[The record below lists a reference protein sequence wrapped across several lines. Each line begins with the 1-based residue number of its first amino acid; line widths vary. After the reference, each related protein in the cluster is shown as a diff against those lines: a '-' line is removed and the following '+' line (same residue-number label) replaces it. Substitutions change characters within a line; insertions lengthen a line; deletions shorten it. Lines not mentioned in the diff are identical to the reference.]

1 MRLPSAGTAG
11 HLSISRR
18 GVSRPPGSLH
28 PRRPLVNERRAVEFA
43 PKDAQLR
50 DDVRTLGALVGDVL
64 REQCGDAFF
73 QLVERVRHAAIAGA
87 DDELHALIR
96 ALPPRD
102 AETLVRAFAT
112 YFEVVNLAE
121 RIHRIRRR
129 RDYLR
134 SASDPQEG
142 SLEATALRLAAS
154 GVTPPQVAALL
165 QRLRVEPVFTAHP
178 TEATRRTLLEKEQV
192 IGRLLVERLDPSRTP
207 DEERA
212 ALARIRE
219 EVTAAWQTDPHPS
232 ARPTVMDELENVVF
246 YLTDVIYRI
255 VPPFSEELEQA
266 VRKAYTVEV
275 PARPVLRFGSWV
287 GGDMDGNPNVGAET
301 LRSGL
306 ARQRELVL
314 DRYRRE
320 SMELS
325 RRLSQ
330 SGALTGVSDAVRER
344 VASYSAQFPKT
355 LATIPPRYHDMPY
368 RVLFRLIAARLEA
381 TRRDTPDGYAGAH
394 ELERDLGMVIASLR
408 AHRGEHAGL
417 FGVQR
422 LLRRVE
428 TFGFHLA
435 TIDVRQHAHVH
446 RAVLS
451 TLLRDPEWNARTAG
465 DRLVRLRRALEKG
478 EEPAGSPDADASRT
492 LEVFKAIAD
501 CRARFGPD
509 AVGPYIISMT
519 RGTDDVLA
527 VLVLARWAGL
537 ARGGHVPLDVA
548 PLFETVADLAAAPA
562 VMRSLL
568 DDPYYRAHLAERGMH
583 QMVMLGYSDSNK
595 DAGIGASRWALH
607 RAQAA
612 VVETTEQS
620 GVDLTF
626 FHGRGGT
633 VSRGGGRIT
642 SAILSAP
649 PRSVRGRYRM
659 TEQGEAI
666 NAKYGLRGIA
676 MRTLQ
681 QTVSAVALA
690 TALPHPPDAR
700 EPGWTSIMDDIA
712 KGSQAAYRTLVY
724 EDPQFVEYFRRAT
737 PIDVIQRMEIGSRP
751 ASRQS
756 TEPGGE
762 IEQLRAIPWVFAWT
776 QSRHLLPGW
785 YGLGAALER
794 AVKRHGTAA
803 LGEMIREWPFLG
815 ALVDDVEMVLATAD
829 LTIAARY
836 AGLAGQLGKRYFPLI
851 RAEFERTVGNVLAL
865 KQEKALLDSD
875 PALQRSI
882 LLRNPYVDP
891 MSLLQIDLLERWRA
905 EGRPDNEVFRALLA
919 SVRGIA
925 QGLQS
930 TG

>member
-1 MRLPSAGTAG
+1 M
-11 HLSISRR
+11 
-18 GVSRPPGSLH
+18 
-28 PRRPLVNERRAVEFA
+28 
-43 PKDAQLR
+43 QLR

-73 QLVERVRHAAIAGA
+73 QLVERARHAAIASA
-87 DDELHALIR
+87 DDDLHALLKD
-96 ALPPRD
+96 LPPRE

-142 SLEATALRLAAS
+142 SLQDTARRLAAA
-154 GVTPPQVAALL
+154 GVTPPEIAALL
-165 QRLRVEPVFTAHP
+165 QRLRIEPVFTAHP

-219 EVTAAWQTDPHPS
+219 EVTAAWQTDPQPS
-232 ARPTVMDELENVVF
+232 ARPSVMDELENVLF
-246 YLTDVIYRI
+246 YLTDIVYRI
-255 VPPFSEELEQA
+255 VAPFSEEVEAA
-266 VRKAYTVEV
+266 VHKAYDVEV
-275 PARPVLRFGSWV
+275 PTRPVLRFGSWV

-301 LRSGL
+301 LRAAL
-306 ARQRELVL
+306 ARQRDLVL
-314 DRYRRE
+314 DRYRGE
-320 SMELS
+320 AAELA

-330 SGALTGVSDAVRER
+330 SGSRTGVSDAVRER
-344 VASYSAQFPKT
+344 VATYGVQFPT
-355 LATIPPRYHDMPY
+355 ALAAIPPRYHDMPY

-381 TRRDTPDGYAGAH
+381 TRRDAPEGYAGAA
-394 ELERDLGMVIASLR
+394 ELERDLGVVLASLH

-417 FGVQR
+417 FGVRR

-435 TIDVRQHAHVH
+435 TIDLRQHAHVH
-446 RAVLS
+446 RAVLA
-451 TLLRDPEWNARTAG
+451 TLLRDPEWGTRAPA
-465 DRLVRLRRALEKG
+465 DRLARLRLVLDRH
-478 EEPAGSPDADASRT
+478 EEPSGSPDAEAART
-492 LEVFKAIAD
+492 LDVFKAIAD

-509 AVGPYIISMT
+509 AVGPYIISMAQ
-519 RGTDDVLA
+519 GADDVFA
-527 VLVLARWAGL
+527 VLVLARWGGL
-537 ARGGHVPLDVA
+537 ARSGHIPLDVA
-548 PLFETVADLAAAPA
+548 PLFETVADLERAPI
-562 VMRSLL
+562 VMHALFE
-568 DDPYYRAHLAERGMH
+568 DPYYRVHLAARGMH
-583 QMVMLGYSDSNK
+583 QMVMIGYSDSNK
-595 DAGIGASRWALH
+595 DAGIGAARWALH
-607 RAQAA
+607 RGQAA
-612 VVETTEQS
+612 LVETTDRS
-620 GVDLTF
+620 GIDLTF

-633 VSRGGGRIT
+633 VSRGGGKIT
-642 SAILSAP
+642 SAIRSAP
-649 PRSVRGRYRM
+649 ARSIRGRFRM

-676 MRTLQ
+676 MRTLE

-690 TALPHPPDAR
+690 TALPRTPDAR
-700 EPGWTSIMDDIA
+700 ETGWTSVMDDIA
-712 KGSQAAYRTLVY
+712 RDSRAAYRALVY
-724 EDPQFVEYFRRAT
+724 DDPQFVEYFRRAT

-756 TEPGGE
+756 ADAGGE

-785 YGLGAALER
+785 YGLGTALDRAAE
-794 AVKRHGTAA
+794 RHGAAA
-803 LGEMIREWPFLG
+803 LGEMIRGWPFLR
-815 ALVDDVEMVLATAD
+815 ALVDDVEMVLGTAD
-829 LTIAARY
+829 LAIAARY
-836 AGLAGQLGKRYFPLI
+836 ARLAGELGRHYLPRI
-851 RAEFERTVGNVLAL
+851 RAEFDRTVANVLAL
-865 KQEKALLDSD
+865 KQEQALLDSD

-905 EGRPDNEVFRALLA
+905 TGRPDDDVFRALLA
-919 SVRGIA
+919 TVRGIA

>member
-1 MRLPSAGTAG
+1 
-11 HLSISRR
+11 
-18 GVSRPPGSLH
+18 V
-28 PRRPLVNERRAVEFA
+28 
-43 PKDAQLR
+43 QLR

-64 REQCGDAFF
+64 REQCGEAFF
-73 QLVERVRHAAIAGA
+73 QLVERVRLAAITSA
-87 DDELHALIR
+87 DNELHGLVR
-96 ALPPRD
+96 SLPPHD

-134 SASDPQEG
+134 GASDPQEG
-142 SLEATALRLAAS
+142 SLEDTVLRLSAA
-154 GVTPPQVAALL
+154 GVTPAQTAALL
-165 QRLRVEPVFTAHP
+165 QRLRIEPVFTAHP

-212 ALARIRE
+212 LLGRIRE
-219 EVTAAWQTDPHPS
+219 EISAAWQTDPHPS

-246 YLTDVIYRI
+246 YLSDIVYRI
-255 VPPFSEELEQA
+255 VPPFYEDLERA
-266 VRKAYTVEV
+266 VRRTYDIEV
-275 PARPVLRFGSWV
+275 PTRAIVRFGSWV
-287 GGDMDGNPNVGAET
+287 GGDMDGNPSVGAET
-301 LRSGL
+301 LRAAF

-314 DRYRRE
+314 ARYRRE
-320 SMELS
+320 SAELA

-330 SGALTGVSDAVRER
+330 SGALVGVSDAVRER
-344 VASYSAQFPKT
+344 IAIYSAQFPKA
-355 LATIPPRYHDMPY
+355 LAAIPTRYYDMPY
-368 RVLFRLIAARLEA
+368 RVLFSLMAARLEA
-381 TRRDTPDGYAGAH
+381 TRRDTSDGYAAAA
-394 ELERDLGMVIASLR
+394 ELARDLGVVIASLR

-417 FGVQR
+417 FGVLR

-446 RAVLS
+446 RAVLA
-451 TLLRDPEWNARTAG
+451 TLLSDPDWSTRTAA
-465 DRLVRLRRALEKG
+465 DRLARLRRILEKG
-478 EEPAGSPDADASRT
+478 DGPAGSPDAEATRT
-492 LEVFKAIAD
+492 LAVFKAIAD

-509 AVGPYIISMT
+509 AVGPYIISMAQ
-519 RGTDDVLA
+519 GADDVLA
-527 VLVLARWAGL
+527 VLLLARWGGL
-537 ARGGHVPLDVA
+537 GGPGHVPLDVA
-548 PLFETVADLAAAPA
+548 PLFETVLDLE
-562 VMRSLL
+562 RSSGVLGALL
-568 DDPYYRAHLAERGMH
+568 DEPYYRAHLAERGMH
-583 QMVMLGYSDSNK
+583 QMVMIGYSDSNK
-595 DAGIGASRWALH
+595 DAGIGASRWALQ

-612 VVETTEQS
+612 LVVTAEHG

-626 FHGRGGT
+626 FHGRGGS
-633 VSRGGGRIT
+633 VSRGGGKIT

-649 PRSVRGRYRM
+649 PGSVRGRYRM

-676 MRTLQ
+676 MRTLE

-690 TALPHPPDAR
+690 TALPSPRAPGAR
-700 EPGWTSIMDDIA
+700 ESGWTSVMDDVA
-712 KGSQAAYRTLVY
+712 RDSRAAYRALVY
-724 EDPQFVEYFRRAT
+724 DDPRFVEYFRQAT

-751 ASRQS
+751 PSREGAN
-756 TEPGGE
+756 EPSGE
-762 IEQLRAIPWVFAWT
+762 IERLRAIPWVFAWT

-785 YGLGAALER
+785 YGLGTALDR
-794 AVKRHGTAA
+794 ATERHGAAA
-803 LGEMIREWPFLG
+803 LGDMVHDWPFLR
-815 ALVDDVEMVLATAD
+815 ALIDDVEMVLATAD
-829 LTIAARY
+829 LAIAARY
-836 AGLAGQLGKRYFPLI
+836 ACLAGELGQHYFPLI
-851 RAEFERTVGNVLAL
+851 RAEFDRTVAHVVAL
-865 KQEKALLDSD
+865 KHEHALLDAD

-905 EGRPDNEVFRALLA
+905 EGRPTNELFRALLA

>member
-1 MRLPSAGTAG
+1 MG
-11 HLSISRR
+11 R
-18 GVSRPPGSLH
+18 GGGAALYTRGSLSRPPD
-28 PRRPLVNERRAVEFA
+28 RREVEFA

-64 REQCGDAFF
+64 REQCGEAFF
-73 QLVERVRHAAIAGA
+73 QLVERVRHAAITSA
-87 DDELHALIR
+87 DNELHALVR
-96 ALPPRD
+96 SLPPRD

-134 SASDPQEG
+134 GASDPQEG
-142 SLEATALRLAAS
+142 SLEDTVARLLAA
-154 GVTPPQVAALL
+154 GVKPAQTATLL
-165 QRLRVEPVFTAHP
+165 QRLRIEPVFTAHP

-212 ALARIRE
+212 LLGRIRE
-219 EVTAAWQTDPHPS
+219 EITAAWQTDPHPS

-246 YLTDVIYRI
+246 YLTDIVYRI
-255 VPPFSEELEQA
+255 VPPFYEDLERA
-266 VRKAYTVEV
+266 VRNTYDIEV
-275 PARPVLRFGSWV
+275 PTRAIVRFGSWV

-301 LRSGL
+301 LRAAF

-314 DRYRRE
+314 ALYRRE
-320 SMELS
+320 TAELA

-330 SGALTGVSDAVRER
+330 SGALTGVSDPVRER
-344 VASYSAQFPKT
+344 IATYSAQFPKA
-355 LATIPPRYHDMPY
+355 LAAIPPRYYDMPY
-368 RVLFRLIAARLEA
+368 RVLFGLMAARLEA
-381 TRRDTPDGYAGAH
+381 TRRDTPDGYAGSG
-394 ELERDLGMVIASLR
+394 ELARDLGMVIASLR

-417 FGVQR
+417 FGVLR

-446 RAVLS
+446 RAVLA
-451 TLLRDPEWNARTAG
+451 TLLRDPDWSTRTPV
-465 DRLVRLRRALEKG
+465 DRLARLRRALEQG
-478 EEPAGSPDADASRT
+478 EGPAASPDVDATRT

-509 AVGPYIISMT
+509 AVGPYIISMAQ
-519 RGTDDVLA
+519 GADDVLA
-527 VLVLARWAGL
+527 VLLLARWGGFGE
-537 ARGGHVPLDVA
+537 RGHVPLDIA
-548 PLFETVADLAAAPA
+548 PLFETVADLEDAAYI
-562 VMRSLL
+562 MHSLF
-568 DDPYYRAHLAERGMH
+568 DDPYYGAHLAERGMR
-583 QMVMLGYSDSNK
+583 QMVMIGYSDSNK
-595 DAGIGASRWALH
+595 DAGIGASRWALR
-607 RAQAA
+607 RAQAGLVA
-612 VVETTEQS
+612 TAGRS

-626 FHGRGGT
+626 FHGRGGS

-649 PRSVRGRYRM
+649 AGSVRGRYRM

-676 MRTLQ
+676 MRTLE

-690 TALPHPPDAR
+690 TALPRPPDAR
-700 EPGWTSIMDDIA
+700 EAGWTSIMNDIA
-712 KGSQAAYRTLVY
+712 SGSRVAYRALVY
-724 EDPQFVEYFRRAT
+724 DDRRFVEYFRQAT
-737 PIDVIQRMEIGSRP
+737 PIDVIERMEISSRP
-751 ASRQS
+751 ASRLRAD
-756 TEPGGE
+756 EPSGE
-762 IEQLRAIPWVFAWT
+762 IERLRAIPWVFAWT

-785 YGLGAALER
+785 YGLGSALDDATER
-794 AVKRHGTAA
+794 YGAAA
-803 LGEMIREWPFLG
+803 LGDMVQDWPFLR

-829 LTIAARY
+829 LAIAARY
-836 AGLAGQLGKRYFPLI
+836 ASLAGELGGYFFPII
-851 RAEFERTVGNVLAL
+851 REEFDRTVANVLAL
-865 KQEKALLDSD
+865 KRETALLDSD
-875 PALQRSI
+875 PVLQRSI

-891 MSLLQIDLLERWRA
+891 MSLLQIDLLARWRA
-905 EGRPDNEVFRALLA
+905 EGRSDDELFRALLA

>member
-1 MRLPSAGTAG
+1 
-11 HLSISRR
+11 
-18 GVSRPPGSLH
+18 
-28 PRRPLVNERRAVEFA
+28 
-43 PKDAQLR
+43 
-50 DDVRTLGALVGDVL
+50 VRKLGALVGDVL

-73 QLVERVRHAAIAGA
+73 QLVERARHAAIAGA
-87 DDELHALIR
+87 DDELHSLVKG
-96 ALPPRD
+96 LPPRD
-102 AETLVRAFAT
+102 AETLVRAFST

-142 SLEATALRLAAS
+142 SLQATVAQLAAA
-154 GVTPPQVAALL
+154 GVEAPQIAALL

-192 IGRLLVERLDPSRTP
+192 IGRLLVGGLDPSRTP

-219 EVTAAWQTDPHPS
+219 EITAAWQTDPQPS
-232 ARPTVMDELENVVF
+232 ARPTVMDELENVLF
-246 YLTDVIYRI
+246 YLTDIVYRI

-266 VRKAYTVEV
+266 VHKVYDVDV
-275 PARPVLRFGSWV
+275 PTRPVLRFGSWV
-287 GGDMDGNPNVGAET
+287 GGDMDGNPNAGAQT
-301 LRSGL
+301 LRAAL
-306 ARQRELVL
+306 ARQRELAL
-314 DRYRRE
+314 DRYRGE
-320 SMELS
+320 ATELA

-344 VASYSAQFPKT
+344 VATYGAQFPKA
-355 LATIPPRYHDMPY
+355 LAAIPARYHDMPY

-381 TRRDTPDGYAGAH
+381 TRRDTPDGYPSAREFEH
-394 ELERDLGMVIASLR
+394 DLGMVIASLR

-417 FGVQR
+417 FAVQR

-435 TIDVRQHAHVH
+435 TIDVRQHSDVH
-446 RAVLS
+446 RAVLA
-451 TLLRDPEWNARTAG
+451 TLLADPDWTNRPAP
-465 DRLVRLRRALEKG
+465 DRLARLRRVLEQG
-478 EEPAGSPDADASRT
+478 EQPAGAPDAQATRT
-492 LEVFKAIAD
+492 VDVFKAIAD

-519 RGTDDVLA
+519 EGADDVLA
-527 VLVLARWAGL
+527 VLVLARWGGL
-537 ARGGHVPLDVA
+537 AEARHVPLDIA
-548 PLFETVADLAAAPA
+548 PLFETVAHLEDAAYI
-562 VMRSLL
+562 MHSLY
-568 DDPYYRAHLAERGMH
+568 DEPYYRAHLAERGMH
-583 QMVMLGYSDSNK
+583 QMVMIGYSDSNK
-595 DAGIGASRWALH
+595 DAGIGAARWALQ
-607 RAQAA
+607 RAQAGL
-612 VVETTEQS
+612 VETTEKS

-649 PRSVRGRYRM
+649 AGSVRGRYRM

-676 MRTLQ
+676 MRTLE

-690 TALPHPPDAR
+690 TALPRAPDAR
-700 EPGWTSIMDDIA
+700 ETGWTKIMDAIA
-712 KGSQAAYRTLVY
+712 KGSREAYRALVY
-724 EDPQFVEYFRRAT
+724 DDPRFVEYFRLAT

-751 ASRQS
+751 ASRLSAEQR
-756 TEPGGE
+756 E

-785 YGLGAALER
+785 YGLGTALDRATER
-794 AVKRHGTAA
+794 YGAAA
-803 LGEMIREWPFLG
+803 LGEMARDWPFLR

-829 LTIAARY
+829 LAIAARY
-836 AGLAGQLGKRYFPLI
+836 ARLAGKLGERYFPLI
-851 RAEFERTVGNVLAL
+851 RAEFDRTVANVLAL
-865 KQEKALLDSD
+865 KRETALLDSD
-875 PALQRSI
+875 PTLQRSI

-891 MSLLQIDLLERWRA
+891 MSLLQVDLLERWRA
-905 EGRPDNEVFRALLA
+905 AGRPDDEVFRALLA

>member
-1 MRLPSAGTAG
+1 
-11 HLSISRR
+11 
-18 GVSRPPGSLH
+18 
-28 PRRPLVNERRAVEFA
+28 
-43 PKDAQLR
+43 
-50 DDVRTLGALVGDVL
+50 LVGDVI

-73 QLVERVRHAAIAGA
+73 QLVERARRAAIAGA
-87 DDELHALIR
+87 DDELQTLVKG
-96 ALPPRD
+96 LPPRD

-134 SASDPQEG
+134 SASDPQED
-142 SLEATALRLAAS
+142 SLQATVAQLAAA
-154 GVTPPQVAALL
+154 GITPPQIAALL

-178 TEATRRTLLEKEQV
+178 TEAIRRTLLEKEQV

-219 EVTAAWQTDPHPS
+219 EITAAWQTDPQPS
-232 ARPTVMDELENVVF
+232 ARPTVMDELENVLF
-246 YLTDVIYRI
+246 YLTDIVYRI

-266 VRKAYTVEV
+266 VHKSYAVEV
-275 PARPVLRFGSWV
+275 PTRPVLRFGSWV

-301 LRSGL
+301 LRAAL
-306 ARQRELVL
+306 ARQRELAL
-314 DRYRRE
+314 ERYARE
-320 SMELS
+320 ATELA

-344 VASYSAQFPKT
+344 VATYSTQFPKA
-355 LATIPPRYHDMPY
+355 LAALPARYHDMPY

-381 TRRDTPDGYAGAH
+381 TRRDAPEGYVTAV
-394 ELERDLGMVIASLR
+394 ELERDVGLVIASLR

-417 FGVQR
+417 FAVQR

-435 TIDVRQHAHVH
+435 TIDLRQHAHVH
-446 RAVLS
+446 RAALA
-451 TLLRDPEWNARTAG
+451 TLLADPGWTARTAA
-465 DRLVRLRRALEKG
+465 DRLARLRQVLELG
-478 EEPAGSPDADASRT
+478 QEPSGSPDPEATHA
-492 LEVFKAIAD
+492 LEVFKAIAA

-519 RGTDDVLA
+519 QGADDVFA
-527 VLVLARWAGL
+527 VLVLARWGGL
-537 ARGGHVPLDVA
+537 TGSGVGHVPLDIA
-548 PLFETVADLAAAPA
+548 PLFETVADLAGAPG
-562 VMRSLL
+562 VLDKLL
-568 DDPYYRAHLAERGMH
+568 ADPYYRAHLAERHMH
-583 QMVMLGYSDSNK
+583 QMVMIGYSDSNK
-595 DAGIGASRWALH
+595 DAGIGAARWALQH
-607 RAQAA
+607 AQAA
-612 VVETTEQS
+612 LVETTKKS

-633 VSRGGGRIT
+633 VSRGGGKIT

-649 PRSVRGRYRM
+649 PGSIRGHFRM

-676 MRTLQ
+676 LRTLE
-681 QTVSAVALA
+681 QTVSAVAVA
-690 TALPHPPDAR
+690 TALPRPPDPR
-700 EPGWTSIMDDIA
+700 EAGWTRTMDAIA
-712 KGSQAAYRTLVY
+712 EGSRAAYRALVY
-724 EDPQFVEYFRRAT
+724 DDPQFVEYFRLAT

-751 ASRQS
+751 ASRSSPEQS
-756 TEPGGE
+756 E

-785 YGLGAALER
+785 YGLGTALDRATERYGAAP
-794 AVKRHGTAA
+794 
-803 LGEMIREWPFLG
+803 LGEMARDWPFLR
-815 ALVDDVEMVLATAD
+815 ALLDDVEMVLATAD
-829 LTIAARY
+829 LAIAARY
-836 AGLAGQLGKRYFPLI
+836 ARLAGNVGDRYFPLI
-851 RAEFERTVGNVLAL
+851 RTEFDRTVANVLAL
-865 KQEKALLDSD
+865 KRETALLDSD

-891 MSLLQIDLLERWRA
+891 MSLLQVDLLERWRA
-905 EGRPDNEVFRALLA
+905 AGRPDDEVFRALLA

>member
-1 MRLPSAGTAG
+1 MS
-11 HLSISRR
+11 SIDRR
-18 GVSRPPGSLH
+18 
-28 PRRPLVNERRAVEFA
+28 EVEFA

-73 QLVERVRHAAIAGA
+73 QLVERVRLAAITSS
-87 DDELHALIR
+87 DNELHALVR
-96 ALPPRD
+96 SLPPRD

-134 SASDPQEG
+134 GASDLQEG
-142 SLEATALRLAAS
+142 SLEDTVARLAAA
-154 GVTPPQVAALL
+154 GVTPAQTATLL
-165 QRLRVEPVFTAHP
+165 QRLRIEPVFTAHP

-212 ALARIRE
+212 LLGRIRE
-219 EVTAAWQTDPHPS
+219 DITAAWQTDPHPS

-246 YLTDVIYRI
+246 YLTDVVYRI
-255 VPPFSEELEQA
+255 VPPFYEDLERA
-266 VRKAYTVEV
+266 VRKTYDIEV
-275 PARPVLRFGSWV
+275 PPPGRAIVRFGSWV
-287 GGDMDGNPNVGAET
+287 GGDMDGNPGVGAET
-301 LRSGL
+301 LRAAF
-306 ARQRELVL
+306 ARQRDLVL
-314 DRYRRE
+314 ARYRRE
-320 SMELS
+320 TAELA

-330 SGALTGVSDAVRER
+330 SGALTGVSEGVRER
-344 VASYSAQFPKT
+344 IATFGAQFPKA
-355 LATIPPRYHDMPY
+355 LAAIPTRYHDMPY
-368 RVLFRLIAARLEA
+368 RVLFGLMAARLEA
-381 TRRDTPDGYAGAH
+381 TRRDTPDGYAASS
-394 ELERDLGMVIASLR
+394 ELARDLGVVIASLR

-435 TIDVRQHAHVH
+435 TIDVRQHAQVH
-446 RAVLS
+446 RAVVA
-451 TLLRDPEWNARTAG
+451 TLLRDPDWGTRSPP
-465 DRLVRLRRALEKG
+465 DRLARLQRALEQG
-478 EEPAGSPDADASRT
+478 EKPAAAPDAEAART

-509 AVGPYIISMT
+509 AVGPYIISMAQ
-519 RGTDDVLA
+519 GADDVLA
-527 VLVLARWAGL
+527 VLLLARWGGL
-537 ARGGHVPLDVA
+537 GGPSHVPLDVA
-548 PLFETVADLAAAPA
+548 PLFETVADLEGSPG
-562 VMRSLL
+562 VMRALF
-568 DDPYYRAHLAERGMH
+568 DEPYYRAHLAERGMH
-583 QMVMLGYSDSNK
+583 QMVMIGYSDSNK
-595 DAGIGASRWALH
+595 DAGIGASRWALQ
-607 RAQAA
+607 RAQAGLVA
-612 VVETTEQS
+612 TTERS

-633 VSRGGGRIT
+633 VSRGGGKIS

-649 PRSVRGRYRM
+649 AGSIRGRYRM

-676 MRTLQ
+676 MRTLE

-690 TALPHPPDAR
+690 TALPHPPDPR
-700 EPGWTSIMDDIA
+700 EAGWTSIMDGIA
-712 KGSQAAYRTLVY
+712 GDSRAAYRALVY
-724 EDPQFVEYFRRAT
+724 DEPRFVEYFRLAT

-751 ASRQS
+751 ASRQGADQS
-756 TEPGGE
+756 GE
-762 IEQLRAIPWVFAWT
+762 IERLRAIPWVFAWT

-785 YGLGAALER
+785 YGLGTALDR
-794 AVKRHGTAA
+794 AVERHGAGP
-803 LGEMIREWPFLG
+803 LGEMTREWPFLR

-829 LTIAARY
+829 LAIAARY
-836 AGLAGQLGKRYFPLI
+836 ACLAGQLGDHYFPVI
-851 RAEFERTVGNVLAL
+851 RAEFDRTVANVLAL
-865 KQEKALLDSD
+865 KRANALLDSD
-875 PALQRSI
+875 LALQRSI

-905 EGRPDNEVFRALLA
+905 EGRPDNEVFRALMA

>member
-1 MRLPSAGTAG
+1 MSLP
-11 HLSISRR
+11 R
-18 GVSRPPGSLH
+18 GSLH
-28 PRRPLVNERRAVEFA
+28 PARPLVNERRAVEFA

-73 QLVERVRHAAIAGA
+73 QLVERARHAAIAGA
-87 DDELHALIR
+87 DDELHAL
-96 ALPPRD
+96 AKGLPPRD
-102 AETLVRAFAT
+102 AETLVRAFST

-134 SASDPQEG
+134 SARDPQEG
-142 SLEATALRLAAS
+142 SLEATALRLAAA
-154 GVTPPQVAALL
+154 GVTPAQIAALL

-178 TEATRRTLLEKEQV
+178 TEAIRRTLLEKEQV

-212 ALARIRE
+212 ALAQIRE
-219 EVTAAWQTDPHPS
+219 EITGAWQTDPQPS
-232 ARPTVMDELENVVF
+232 ARPSVMDELENVLF
-246 YLTDVIYRI
+246 YLTDIVYRI
-255 VPPFSEELEQA
+255 VPPFAEELEQA
-266 VRKAYTVEV
+266 VHKAYDVQV
-275 PARPVLRFGSWV
+275 PPPTRPVLRFGSWV

-301 LRSGL
+301 LREGL

-314 DRYRRE
+314 ENYRRE
-320 SMELS
+320 ATELA

-344 VASYSAQFPKT
+344 VAGYGARFPQT
-355 LATIPPRYHDMPY
+355 LAAIPARYHDMPN

-381 TRRDTPDGYAGAH
+381 TRRDTPDGYPAAA
-394 ELERDLGMVIASLR
+394 ELERDLGVVIASLR

-435 TIDVRQHAHVH
+435 TIDVRQHSHVH
-446 RAVLS
+446 RAVLA
-451 TLLRDPEWNARTAG
+451 TLLGDPAWGDRTAA
-465 DRLVRLRRALEKG
+465 DRLARLRHVLEQG
-478 EEPAGSPDADASRT
+478 EGPAGSPDAQATRT
-492 LEVFKAIAD
+492 LDVFKAIAD

-519 RGTDDVLA
+519 QGADDVLT
-527 VLVLARWAGL
+527 VLVLARWGGL
-537 ARGGHVPLDVA
+537 TANAHVPLDVA
-548 PLFETVADLAAAPA
+548 PLFETVADLAAAPE
-562 VMRSLL
+562 VMRELL
-568 DDPYYRAHLAERGMH
+568 AEPYYRAHLAERGMH
-583 QMVMLGYSDSNK
+583 QMVMIGYSDSNK
-595 DAGIGASRWALH
+595 DAGIGASRWALQ
-607 RAQAA
+607 RAQADLVDA
-612 VVETTEQS
+612 VGRS

-649 PRSVRGRYRM
+649 AGSVRGRFRM

-676 MRTLQ
+676 MRTLE

-690 TALPHPPDAR
+690 TALPPPRAPDAR
-700 EPGWTSIMDDIA
+700 ETDWTGIMDSIA
-712 KGSQAAYRTLVY
+712 RDSRATYRALVY
-724 EDPQFVEYFRRAT
+724 DDPPFVDYFRLAT
-737 PIDVIQRMEIGSRP
+737 PIDVIQRMEISSRP
-751 ASRQS
+751 ASRPSPSSDQHN
-756 TEPGGE
+756 E

-785 YGLGAALER
+785 YGLGTALDRATER
-794 AVKRHGTAA
+794 YGAAA
-803 LGEMIREWPFLG
+803 LGEMMRDWPFLR
-815 ALVDDVEMVLATAD
+815 ALVDDVEMVLGTAD
-829 LTIAARY
+829 LAIAARY
-836 AGLAGQLGKRYFPLI
+836 ARLAGKLGDRYFPVI
-851 RAEFERTVGNVLAL
+851 RAEFDRTVANVLAL
-865 KQEKALLDSD
+865 KHETALLDSD

-891 MSLLQIDLLERWRA
+891 MSLLQIDLLERWRG
-905 EGRPDNEVFRALLA
+905 EGRPDDEVFRALLA

>member
-1 MRLPSAGTAG
+1 
-11 HLSISRR
+11 
-18 GVSRPPGSLH
+18 
-28 PRRPLVNERRAVEFA
+28 
-43 PKDAQLR
+43 
-50 DDVRTLGALVGDVL
+50 
-64 REQCGDAFF
+64 
-73 QLVERVRHAAIAGA
+73 VERARLAAIRWRLGGGGGGGGGGGEAA
-87 DDELHALIR
+87 ANDELHALVR

-134 SASDPQEG
+134 GASDPQEG
-142 SLEATALRLAAS
+142 SLEATVARLAAA
-154 GVTPPQVAALL
+154 GVTPAQTDALL
-165 QRLRVEPVFTAHP
+165 QRLRIEPVFTAHP

-212 ALARIRE
+212 ALGRIRE
-219 EVTAAWQTDPHPS
+219 EVTGAWQTDPHPS

-246 YLTDVIYRI
+246 YLTDVVYRI
-255 VPPFSEELEQA
+255 VPPFYEELERA
-266 VRKAYTVEV
+266 VHKVYDVAV
-275 PARPVLRFGSWV
+275 PPPTRPILRFGSWV
-287 GGDMDGNPNVGAET
+287 GGDMDGNPSVGAET
-301 LRSGL
+301 LRAAF

-314 DRYRRE
+314 GRYRRE
-320 SMELS
+320 AAELA

-344 VASYSAQFPKT
+344 VATYSAQFPKA
-355 LATIPPRYHDMPY
+355 LAAIPTRYHDMPY
-368 RVLFRLIAARLEA
+368 RVLFGLMAARLEA
-381 TRRDTPDGYAGAH
+381 TRRDTPDGYAGPG
-394 ELERDLGMVIASLR
+394 ELARDLGVVIASLR

-446 RAVLS
+446 RAVLA
-451 TLLRDPEWNARTAG
+451 TLLRDPDWSTRTPA
-465 DRLVRLRRALEKG
+465 DRLARLRRALEHG
-478 EEPAGSPDADASRT
+478 EKPAGSPDADATRT
-492 LEVFKAIAD
+492 LDVFRAIAD
-501 CRARFGPD
+501 CRGRFGPD

-519 RGTDDVLA
+519 QGADDVLA
-527 VLVLARWAGL
+527 VLLLARWGGL
-537 ARGGHVPLDVA
+537 ASSGQGGHVPLDVA
-548 PLFETVADLAAAPA
+548 PLFETVADLEDGAYI
-562 VMRSLL
+562 MRTLL
-568 DDPYYRAHLAERGMH
+568 DDPYYHAHLAERGMH
-583 QMVMLGYSDSNK
+583 QMVMIGYSDSNK
-595 DAGIGASRWALH
+595 DAGIGLSRWALY
-607 RAQAA
+607 RAQAGIVA
-612 VVETTEQS
+612 TMERS
-620 GVDLTF
+620 RVDLTF

-633 VSRGGGRIT
+633 ISRGGGKIT

-649 PRSVRGRYRM
+649 VGSVRGRFRM

-676 MRTLQ
+676 LRTLE

-690 TALPHPPDAR
+690 TALPRQPDAR
-700 EPGWTSIMDDIA
+700 EAGWTTIMNAIA
-712 KGSQAAYRTLVY
+712 RESRDAYRALVY
-724 EDPQFVEYFRRAT
+724 DDRRFVEYFRQAT
-737 PIDVIQRMEIGSRP
+737 PIDVIERMEISSRP
-751 ASRQS
+751 ASRPGAD
-756 TEPGGE
+756 EPGGA
-762 IEQLRAIPWVFAWT
+762 IERLRAIPWVFAWT

-785 YGLGAALER
+785 YGLGSALED
-794 AVKRHGTAA
+794 AAERHGADA
-803 LGEMIREWPFLG
+803 LGEMLRDWPFLRT
-815 ALVDDVEMVLATAD
+815 LVDDVEMVLATAD
-829 LTIAARY
+829 LAIAARY
-836 AGLAGQLGKRYFPLI
+836 AGLAGELGAYFFPII
-851 RAEFERTVGNVLAL
+851 REEFDRTVANVLAL
-865 KQEKALLDSD
+865 KRETALLDSD
-875 PALQRSI
+875 PVLQRSI

-891 MSLLQIDLLERWRA
+891 MSLLQIDLLQRWRA